1 MPFEAHGRIAL
12 DAMNETATAESDL
25 LSALVAAIEDRSA
38 KGIASATGR
47 LISSGEITPGT
58 RLPTV
63 RAIAGVLGV
72 SPARVDAAWRIL
84 ASEGLLETAG
94 RRGTF
99 ALGPRAPAGPLRWW
113 SLPGSSN
120 RFKTDLSTG
129 EPDPALLPPLAP
141 VVGRAGERVGA
152 TANYAGPALLPELE
166 QLLRVRYRPEPEAIA
181 LASGGLDA
189 LDALLRVTV
198 QFGDKVI
205 IEEPGYPPALD
216 LIEAHGGVPLPVGLD
231 EEGVRS
237 DALAAALEL
246 EPRVLMLQPVAQNPT
261 GVTMSEARARE
272 LAGLV
277 RGRRV
282 LVIED
287 DHALGLTTRSAAN
300 LAVHAPDETV
310 RVLSFSESYGPDLR
324 LAAILGPAR
333 LLERVLARRV
343 IGPRWVS
350 RLLQMI
356 LVILLDDPET
366 TRAVERAWETYA
378 DRRARLAAELSR
390 LGVAT
395 GGIEGLNLW
404 IPVGREREA
413 VHALAAQSISVAPG
427 APFFIRSSHE
437 PHIRVT
443 SGLIAEGHAE
453 LAVAIAGAARLA
465 TPFRSPETT
474 SLLQHSKGSE

>member
-1 MPFEAHGRIAL
+1 VRPASGVKNPVPLVAHGRIAP
-12 DAMNETATAESDL
+12 DAMEKSATAMSQL
-25 LSALVAAIEDRSA
+25 LSVLVAAIEDRSA

-47 LISSGEITPGT
+47 LISSGEIAPGT

-63 RAIAGVLGV
+63 RAIAAEFGV

-84 ASEGLLETAG
+84 AGEGVLETAG

-99 ALGPRAPAGPLRWW
+99 VLGPRAAAAPSRWW

-152 TANYAGPALLPELE
+152 PANYTGPALLPELE
-166 QLLRVRYRPEPEAIA
+166 QLLRLRYPPEPESVA
-181 LASGGLDA
+181 LANGGLDA
-189 LDALLRVTV
+189 LDSLLRVTLR
-198 QFGDKVI
+198 FGDRVLV
-205 IEEPGYPPALD
+205 EEPGYPPAFD
-216 LIEAHGGVPLPVGLD
+216 LIEAQGGVPVPVGLD
-231 EEGVRS
+231 EEGILP

-246 EPRVLMLQPVAQNPT
+246 DPRVLILQPAAQNPT
-261 GVTMSEARARE
+261 GVTMSESRARQLAE
-272 LAGLV
+272 FVRDAGL
-277 RGRRV
+277 

-287 DHALGLTTRSAAN
+287 DHALGITSGSAAS
-300 LAVHAPDETV
+300 LAAHAPDQTA

-333 LLERVLARRV
+333 ILERVIARR
-343 IGPRWVS
+343 ILGPRWAS
-350 RLLQMI
+350 RLLQTI
-356 LVILLDDPET
+356 LVILLESADT
-366 TRAVERAWETYA
+366 TRAVERAWATYA
-378 DRRARLAAELSR
+378 QRRARLAAELGR
-390 LGVAT
+390 LGVPT
-395 GGIEGLNLW
+395 GGSEGLNLW

-427 APFFIRSSHE
+427 APFFVRSSHE

-465 TPFRSPETT
+465 NPFRS
-474 SLLQHSKGSE
+474 SEL